1 MTQAAAVGFEQPR
14 SETSIKDAPS
24 RGSKRAKRGSVRKDD
39 HQPVR
44 PWAELV
50 DSVRTALTN
59 LPHPSARDWVLER
72 LREHGFTLPDCA
84 TQPQAREAL
93 ANAITAVED
102 RTETHHGSWP
112 DCLLLRD
119 VRRQLECKL
128 WP

>member
-1 MTQAAAVGFEQPR
+1 MTQAATELEQPR
-14 SETSIKDAPS
+14 SETSIKAAPS
-24 RGSKRAKRGSVRKDD
+24 HGSKRAKRGSVRKDD
-39 HQPVR
+39 QQPVR

-50 DSVRTALTN
+50 DSVRTALAN
-59 LPHPSARDWVLER
+59 LPHPSARDWVLEQ

-102 RTETHHGSWP
+102 RLEMHHGSWP
-112 DCLLLRD
+112 DCSLLSD
-119 VRRQLECKL
+119 VRRQLEWKL